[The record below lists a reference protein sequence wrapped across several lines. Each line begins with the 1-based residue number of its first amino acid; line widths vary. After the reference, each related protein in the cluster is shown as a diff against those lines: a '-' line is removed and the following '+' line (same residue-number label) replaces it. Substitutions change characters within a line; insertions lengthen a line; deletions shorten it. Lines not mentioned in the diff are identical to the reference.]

1 MPLYSF
7 ACAAVCVLRRNMIH
21 MANKGRVRFVWD
33 TQVESPVTSPE
44 MSRRRYNRHHHAGG
58 HNHNHGH
65 HHHMQRQD
73 MGSSF
78 LSEPESSSAA
88 GYHGPRPASAAAGSS
103 RFSNSRSA
111 HEFGRGLYLE
121 LEHGDNSPPSDN
133 VLFDNQVQFISASL
147 MPLQYS

>member
-1 MPLYSF
+1 MNH
-7 ACAAVCVLRRNMIH
+7 VGG
-21 MANKGRVRFVWD
+21 NKGRVFFVCG

-44 MSRRRYNRHHHAGG
+44 MSRRRYNRHHHTVG
-58 HNHNHGH
+58 HNHNNHH

-121 LEHGDNSPPSDN
+121 LERGDNSPPSDN
-133 VLFDNQVQFISASL
+133 VLFDNQVEF
-147 MPLQYS
+147 